1 MGALTDPIIV
11 FDPGWDTPEWL
22 LGEIKLRRLAQLMAG
37 EGEIAT
43 DAEALAYVSNAS
55 LCVPLASEWVEIY
68 EYLLTMVMGHNV
80 PEEMRE
86 EKLNE
91 YKMGLLRELK
101 RWIWRQRK
109 KARDERAKG
118 ERAGAKAEAAA
129 RAPEQLNLGV

>member
-1 MGALTDPIIV
+1 MT
-11 FDPGWDTPEWL
+11 
-22 LGEIKLRRLAQLMAG
+22 R

-68 EYLLTMVMGHNV
+68 EYLLTRVTEDKV
-80 PEEMRE
+80 PEEMRRE
-86 EKLNE
+86 ELNE
-91 YKMGLLRELK
+91 YKVSLLRDLK

-118 ERAGAKAEAAA
+118 ERVRAKAEAAA
-129 RAPEQLNLGV
+129 RAPKQLNLGV